1 MYGSLSLSA
10 LSLSLLS
17 ALSFLL
23 PGLSP
28 KSPPRSLL
36 NTLLHT
42 MLCERTTMRSSVGEE
57 GLPTWKFRDESSN
70 RKFQASLQ
78 KQRSPAHPPP
88 ICHDCA
94 TSLAALAALVGR
106 DSTRSLLVT
115 SRRSCLRGPM
125 PSGVGGDEEPDQH
138 NRPSRPA
145 ECAKLISQP
154 RCAAQLQ
161 SLISRLRVAVHAANG
176 HGNMAFTT
184 KGLIDIG
191 NWASC
196 HGMGARQSC

>member
-1 MYGSLSLSA
+1 MLFRSLSA

-70 RKFQASLQ
+70 RKFQAALH
-78 KQRSPAHPPP
+78 KQRSPAPPP
-88 ICHDCA
+88 ILRLHSIAWSHDCA

-145 ECAKLISQP
+145 ECAKLISQLCCSN
-154 RCAAQLQ
+154 R
-161 SLISRLRVAVHAANG
+161 
-176 HGNMAFTT
+176 
-184 KGLIDIG
+184 
-191 NWASC
+191 
-196 HGMGARQSC
+196 